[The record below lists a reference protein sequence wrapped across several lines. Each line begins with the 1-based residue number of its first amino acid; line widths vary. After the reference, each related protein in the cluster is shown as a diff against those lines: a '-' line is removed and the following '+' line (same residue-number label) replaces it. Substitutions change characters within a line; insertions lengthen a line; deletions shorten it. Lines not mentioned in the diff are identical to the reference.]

1 MTLAS
6 LLAERNATEMALRV
20 LMMSRVIF
28 EARHREKELKG
39 AEVESRGNRSRL
51 RMLTNPYELG
61 KKCATYVGI
70 QSRSI
75 DVGIATGLCV
85 KIVLDL

>member
-1 MTLAS
+1 
-6 LLAERNATEMALRV
+6 MALRV

-51 RMLTNPYELG
+51 HMLTNPYDLG
-61 KKCATYVGI
+61 KKCVTYVGI

-85 KIVLDL
+85 KIVVDLGEERKMA

>member
-1 MTLAS
+1 
-6 LLAERNATEMALRV
+6 MALRV
-20 LMMSRVIF
+20 LMMSRAIF
-28 EARHREKELKG
+28 EARHKEKELRG

-51 RMLTNPYELG
+51 HMLTNPYDLG
-61 KKCATYVGI
+61 KKCVTYVGI

-85 KIVLDL
+85 KIVVDLGEERKMA

>member
-1 MTLAS
+1 
-6 LLAERNATEMALRV
+6 MALRV

-51 RMLTNPYELG
+51 HMPTNPYDLG
-61 KKCATYVGI
+61 KKCVTYVGI
-70 QSRSI
+70 RSRN
-75 DVGIATGLCV
+75 VGVEIVTGFCV
-85 KIVLDL
+85 RVVVDLGKERKMGKG

>member
-1 MTLAS
+1 
-6 LLAERNATEMALRV
+6 MALRV
-20 LMMSRVIF
+20 LMMSRAIF

-51 RMLTNPYELG
+51 HMLTNPYDLG
-61 KKCATYVGI
+61 KKCVTYVGI

-85 KIVLDL
+85 KIVVDLGEERKMA